1 MRLTQAGLPSF
12 HANGDNTM
20 TDRNQHDIGKN
31 RGQGLAGVNDH
42 QRRDLLDRGGDQRT
56 QDQQHVRSSSE
67 RNGQPQKAKDDPS
80 RAPESG
86 TP

>member
-1 MRLTQAGLPSF
+1 MS
-12 HANGDNTM
+12 
-20 TDRNQHDIGKN
+20 DRNQHDTGKN
-31 RGQGLAGVNDH
+31 LGQGLAGVNDN

-56 QDQQHVRSSSE
+56 QDQRGVRSSSTRVDE
-67 RNGQPQKAKDDPS
+67 SGQPKDDPS